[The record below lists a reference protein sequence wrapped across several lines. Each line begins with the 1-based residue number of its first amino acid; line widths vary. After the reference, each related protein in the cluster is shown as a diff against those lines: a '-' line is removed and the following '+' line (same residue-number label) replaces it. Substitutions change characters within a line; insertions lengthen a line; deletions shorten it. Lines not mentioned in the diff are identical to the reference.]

1 MAKGEAA
8 KQLFGE
14 EVVTKMGAAAA
25 ADAAKHIAAGDF
37 LTAAYSASH
46 AVRLAGEQ
54 PWGDEAQQSMASALR
69 SEIVEDLTLNRD
81 ASAASRAATYEML
94 TGEVPW
100 TAAEVARMHEALSAV
115 PERPAAYSELA
126 VVDQMAD
133 FLVLGGVA
141 FWKEDEFQEMRRA
154 AIVDFQHRMEAGEE
168 ALAADRV
175 AFIDVLQ
182 AAHEASLAQ
191 R

>member
-14 EVVTKMGAAAA
+14 DVVTKMAAAA
-25 ADAAKHIAAGDF
+25 ATDAAKHIAAGDY

-46 AVRLAGEQ
+46 HVRLAGER
-54 PWGDEAQQSMASALR
+54 PWGEGAQNNMMAMLR

-94 TGEVPW
+94 TSEIPW
-100 TAAEVARMHEALSAV
+100 TAEEVLRMHEALSAV
-115 PERPAAYSELA
+115 PERPDAYSELS

-133 FLVLGGVA
+133 FLVLGGRP
-141 FWKEDEFQEMRRA
+141 FWKEDEFHEMRRA
-154 AIVDFQHRMEAGEE
+154 AIVDFQHQIEAGEE

-182 AAHEASLAQ
+182 AAHEASLTA
-191 R
+191 